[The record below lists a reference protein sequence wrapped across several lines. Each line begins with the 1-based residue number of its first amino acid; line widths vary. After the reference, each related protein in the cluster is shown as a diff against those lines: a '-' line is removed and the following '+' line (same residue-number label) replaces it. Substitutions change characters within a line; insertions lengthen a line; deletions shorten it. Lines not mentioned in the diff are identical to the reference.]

1 MDIDPF
7 SENVME
13 AQVGHFDAEILNP
26 DGLVGSDAGDA
37 TFEQFHEYRAAFGI
51 GGPDDGGFHIGD

>member
-1 MDIDPF
+1 MDVDPF

-26 DGLVGSDAGDA
+26 DGLVGSEAGDA
-37 TFEQFHEYRAAFGI
+37 TFEQFHEYRASFGI
-51 GGPDDGGFHIGD
+51 GPVGGGGFHIGD